1 MKELVHAEVAA
12 DAAAATEPEV
22 RPAGRL
28 RRMSIARPLAERDF
42 RRVWAGESVS
52 LVGDQ
57 FHFVALAWLVLTLTG
72 SGLALGTVFIASSIP
87 RAALMLLGGALS
99 DRMAPRSLMLGS
111 NLLRAAVVAVLTVLV
126 VSGRADL
133 WHLVVLGVIFGS
145 VDAIFLPAMNTI
157 VPMLVPSDR
166 LPAANALVQG
176 TAQFAGLIGPAIAGI
191 VVAIAGTGPAF
202 AIDAASFAFAA
213 LMIAAI
219 RGGRRSVPSPATAAP
234 DGATGTPDAER
245 ASLLSTIRAGAAYA
259 FADPAIRIIII
270 LTAAFNLAFTGPISV
285 GLAWLASNRFEG
297 GSIAFG
303 FMFAGFGA
311 GALIGAILAG
321 SLPTPRHQGAVLL
334 TVAGSLGIALAG
346 IGFAP
351 SAVVATLMLAPM
363 GLGIGYINVIAIA
376 WLQAR
381 IDPAMLGR
389 VMSLVMLGS
398 VGLAPLSLALAG
410 ALVDTAATAMFAAAG
425 ALVIAAAAAGLLTG
439 AHRRLDASTTQG
451 D

>member
-1 MKELVHAEVAA
+1 MNELAAAEIAA
-12 DAAAATEPEV
+12 DAMAAADVPEA
-22 RPAGRL
+22 RPAGRFGRL
-28 RRMSIARPLAERDF
+28 AIARPLAERDF
-42 RRVWAGESVS
+42 RLVWAGESVS

-57 FHFVALAWLVLTLTG
+57 FHFVALAWLVLSLTG
-72 SGLALGTVFIASSIP
+72 SGLALGTVFIAASIP

-126 VSGRADL
+126 LSGRAEL

-176 TAQFAGLIGPAIAGI
+176 TAQFAGLIGPAAAGI
-191 VVAIAGTGPAF
+191 VIALVGTGPAF
-202 AIDAASFAFAA
+202 AIDAVSFAFAA
-213 LMIAAI
+213 IMVAAI
-219 RGGRRSVPSPATAAP
+219 RGGRRSVPRQAPMPTVSP
-234 DGATGTPDAER
+234 DVER
-245 ASLLSTIRAGAAYA
+245 TSLLSTIRAGAAYA

-303 FMFAGFGA
+303 FMFAGFGL

-321 SLPTPRHQGAVLL
+321 SLPAPKHQGAVLL
-334 TVAGSLGIALAG
+334 TVAGSLGIALAA

-389 VMSLVMLGS
+389 VMSLVMFGS

-439 AHRRLDASTTQG
+439 AHRRLDNPTPQG